1 MSPRLEQILITAG
14 TPPHNDQSPR
24 VTINVLKLN
33 EVTHLRIN
41 GTDEIIKSSLKNDWE
56 SFTSSSFASS
66 PFTSSSSLSDFLL
79 GNLSFGNNK
88 SEKSNELG
96 YFGGTSPYQ
105 EISEKDRAKET
116 IDMISEVSPVSQDI
130 YIAVQQVGN
139 GRVVRIVS
147 DIRDFENMGNINT
160 NSAVDLKVR
169 IINDFFF
176 LLCEEQTVQY
186 FLCLILISFINI
198 VLDFLLAF
206 ISLC

>member
-41 GTDEIIKSSLKNDWE
+41 GTDEIIKSSSKNDWE

-96 YFGGTSPYQ
+96 YFRGASSYQ

-169 IINDFFF
+169 IIKDFFF

-186 FLCLILISFINI
+186 LLSSFINI
-198 VLDFLLAF
+198 VLHFLLAF
-206 ISLC
+206 ICLCC